1 MIDIVPASGIEFESF
16 GPTESAADE
25 PGVGAGK
32 SVAAVGVAAVGATGA
47 GGFAASAPL
56 GSGSAARARE
66 AEARVKPTAAMK
78 RTSRDGA
85 EVMRML
91 DLSGLIRSL
100 WDVCE
105 KDGNQAIERAVSVRS
120 WQQRSWPFVR

>member
-1 MIDIVPASGIEFESF
+1 MIDIVPASGIAFESF
-16 GPTESAADE
+16 GPTESTGDG
-25 PGVGAGK
+25 PGAGAGT
-32 SVAAVGVAAVGATGA
+32 SVTAVGVAAVGVAGA
-47 GGFAASAPL
+47 GGFSASDVL
-56 GSGSAARARE
+56 GSGSAPRARE

-91 DLSGLIRSL
+91 DLSSLIRSL

-105 KDGNQAIERAVSVRS
+105 KDGQ
-120 WQQRSWPFVR
+120 PGD